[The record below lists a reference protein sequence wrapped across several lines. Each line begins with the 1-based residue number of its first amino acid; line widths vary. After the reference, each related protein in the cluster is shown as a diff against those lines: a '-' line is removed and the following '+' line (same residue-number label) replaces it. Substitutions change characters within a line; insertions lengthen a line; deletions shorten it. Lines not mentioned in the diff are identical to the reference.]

1 MNGTADD
8 SNSRKSGRS
17 MSPYEDLLTPVVDS
31 NFQSALLH
39 EGRKASFRSVMFRE
53 KLREF
58 DDKYVI
64 QGRFG
69 YELEV
74 VPSSPGTRG
83 QQRRNERIIP
93 RVGPALE
100 EDLDSYESSET
111 APDEGSIFPLCCVS
125 LQSNAVIEPDDTV
138 DGTSTDVSNPP
149 QEDVMSQV
157 MEDAETPISRKR
169 KRDQEESSFHPVTPQ
184 LSDSSVVADDCK
196 GEENISYPALNLFW
210 RKSGTFLDEPHTF
223 GSHFLDSGTFNH
235 YDRHPALRQVNRTF
249 MQVAQILVEQL
260 ILQTEPSSENS
271 RFSEA
276 TNYQAPCRESNQ
288 DQIAVR
294 DTVLRFFPRS
304 EQCTLAQ
311 YVNAGRENS
320 ELPSTIFRQ
329 PQKEKGIL
337 STPKGTGISRNSLTK
352 LQAPYTCVRRN
363 QTMMDLLAPALH
375 FWEELGLGPAHE
387 CKDVTALYIF
397 SASNN
402 IQRGVQ
408 MFSKMM
414 GNTYQGCKL
423 GTHDEASGVSDYLGG
438 LVPVS
443 MHGDYSVGGIDE
455 ALQKSC
461 EKLGRRVSVA
471 YDLLQLIQ
479 YRHGSC
485 TTKSSRKEHR
495 HLHDQPL

>member
-8 SNSRKSGRS
+8 SKSWKSGLS
-17 MSPYEDLLTPVVDS
+17 MSPYEDPLTPVIDS
-31 NFQSALLH
+31 NRQSTLLH
-39 EGRKASFRSVMFRE
+39 EERKASFRSVLFRE

-58 DDKYVI
+58 DDKYVT

-69 YELEV
+69 YELEA
-74 VPSSPGTRG
+74 VPSSPGIRG
-83 QQRRNERIIP
+83 QQRRNERMIP
-93 RVGPALE
+93 RVGPAHE
-100 EDLDSYESSET
+100 EDLESYGSSET
-111 APDEGSIFPLCCVS
+111 APDEGSIFPMCGVS
-125 LQSNAVIEPDDTV
+125 LKSNAVIEPDETI

-149 QEDVMSQV
+149 QEDVMSKA
-157 MEDAETPISRKR
+157 MEDGETPVSRKR
-169 KRDQEESSFHPVTPQ
+169 KRDQEESIFHPVTPQ

-196 GEENISYPALNLFW
+196 GEENISYPALNLFG
-210 RKSGTFLDEPHTF
+210 RNSGTFLDEPPRFWSHIL
-223 GSHFLDSGTFNH
+223 GSDIFNH
-235 YDRHPALRQVNRTF
+235 YDRHPALGQVNRTF

-260 ILQTEPSSENS
+260 VLQTEPSSENS

-276 TNYQAPCRESNQ
+276 IDYQAPCRERNQ
-288 DQIAVR
+288 DQIALR
-294 DTVLRFFPRS
+294 DTILRFFPQS

-311 YVNAGRENS
+311 YVNAGRENF
-320 ELPSTIFRQ
+320 ELPSTVFRQ
-329 PQKEKGIL
+329 SQKEKGIL
-337 STPKGTGISRNSLTK
+337 STPKGAGISRNSLTK

-423 GTHDEASGVSDYLGG
+423 GTHEEASGVSGYLGG

-443 MHGDYSVGGIDE
+443 MHGDYSVGGIDKE
-455 ALQKSC
+455 LQKSC
-461 EKLGRRVSVA
+461 EKLGRRFSVA
-471 YDLLQLIQ
+471 CHLLQLIHYQ
-479 YRHGSC
+479 ARI
-485 TTKSSRKEHR
+485 
-495 HLHDQPL
+495 LHN